1 MPPGSSNGSGD
12 ARTCRIPCLQPP
24 GRSDRGA
31 LPIDVAYRL
40 AGNCRSDLVELAG
53 TIGAGRGTCRRASRR
68 VTEKVNLTPELVVR
82 QLAKPKILCIE
93 PWTEREIRRKILWI
107 PVDNHSAGDAATS
120 WGRMPVVELAR
131 WKRRARRWCGNPD
144 RRGAWRGP
152 SPTGG
157 SSTGVVR
164 EHPPRVLAQ
173 RRHQHMKRG
182 FNRRIVS
189 AATERSARARS

>member
-1 MPPGSSNGSGD
+1 MPPGSSDGSGD

-24 GRSDRGA
+24 GPSDRGA
-31 LPIDVAYRL
+31 PPIDAAYRF

-53 TIGAGRGTCRRASRR
+53 TIGAGRGTCRRPSRR
-68 VTEKVNLTPELVVR
+68 VTEKVNLTPGLVVR

-93 PWTEREIRRKILWI
+93 RWTERGIRRKFLWI
-107 PVDNHSAGDAATS
+107 PVDNRSAGDAETS
-120 WGRMPVVELAR
+120 CGRMPVVELAR
-131 WKRRARRWCGNPD
+131 WKRRARRW
-144 RRGAWRGP
+144 RGP
-152 SPTGG
+152 SATGG

-164 EHPPRVLAQ
+164 EHLPRVLAQ
-173 RRHQHMKRG
+173 RRHQHMKRR